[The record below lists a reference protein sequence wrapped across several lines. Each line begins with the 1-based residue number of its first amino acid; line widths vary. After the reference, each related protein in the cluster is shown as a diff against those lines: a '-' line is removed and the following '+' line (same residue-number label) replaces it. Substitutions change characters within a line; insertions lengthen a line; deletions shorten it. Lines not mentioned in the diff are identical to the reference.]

1 MDIRFVT
8 PDFAVGP
15 QVGLD
20 DIAGLK
26 AAGIAAVICN
36 RPDGEGA
43 DQPAFAQIAEE
54 AARHGIAARYLPVV
68 PGQVSAGHGETFGRL
83 LDELPKPVLAF
94 CRTGKRAESLWLLAG
109 GKQNG

>member
-8 PDFAVGP
+8 DDLAVGP
-15 QVGLD
+15 QVGLH
-20 DIAGLK
+20 DIAALK

-36 RPDGEGA
+36 RPDGEGP
-43 DQPAFAQIAEE
+43 DQPPFVEIAEE
-54 AARHGIAARYLPVV
+54 AAQHGIAARYLPVV
-68 PGQVSAGHGETFGRL
+68 PGQISAGHGEAFARL

-109 GKQNG
+109 SRQGT